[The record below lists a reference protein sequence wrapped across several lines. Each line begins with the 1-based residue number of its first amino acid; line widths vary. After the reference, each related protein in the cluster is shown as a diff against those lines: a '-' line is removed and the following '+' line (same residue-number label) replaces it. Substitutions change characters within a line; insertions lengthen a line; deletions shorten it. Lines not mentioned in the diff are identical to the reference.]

1 MSVDQRRDPRS
12 RAFLQRAWPAIG
24 IAAALVL
31 VSLAACS
38 TDANSPSSPT
48 SPANSQALL
57 ERQVYASVNAHR
69 VSQGLAPLAWSD
81 AIADQARQH
90 SEDMA
95 AGAAAF
101 GHDGV
106 TERWDIIRQSI
117 PWAGAAEVVARTPTA
132 TAEAVLHTWLASPE
146 HKRQIE
152 ADFTVTGVGTA
163 KGPLDLY
170 STQILIK
177 PSGVTP

>member
-1 MSVDQRRDPRS
+1 MSACERHGQPPGL
-12 RAFLQRAWPAIG
+12 FLHLAWPAIV

-38 TDANSPSSPT
+38 TDAIAPSAPT
-48 SPANSQALL
+48 SPANSPAPL
-57 ERQVYASVNAHR
+57 ERQLYASVNEYR
-69 VSQGLAPLAWSD
+69 VSRGLAPLAWSD
-81 AIADQARQH
+81 AIAGQARQH

-95 AGAAAF
+95 TGAAAF

-117 PWAGAAEVVARTPTA
+117 PWVGAAEVVAMTPTA

-146 HKRQIE
+146 HRSQIE
-152 ADFTVTGVGTA
+152 ADFTVTGVGIA
-163 KGPLDLY
+163 RGASGVY
-170 STQILIK
+170 STEILIK
-177 PSGVTP
+177 PE